1 MSNTAETTLSKVDS
15 DGFIES
21 RDAISAIKAITQI
34 MEDGLDDT
42 QINLTERDTVR
53 ALTVGIKLLSKYVDD
68 TLTNMDL

>member
-1 MSNTAETTLSKVDS
+1 MGWA
-15 DGFIES
+15 G
-21 RDAISAIKAITQI
+21 
-34 MEDGLDDT
+34 DGLDDT